1 MPSDFEKT
9 FGEIR
14 NRGVDHTARRFS
26 RSWAIFCAGVSTFS
40 GACTP
45 PSAPCQGGVR
55 IPGLLTCVDPR
66 PHVRIP
72 GLITCE
78 DPRPHA
84 CMCAAYFCPGIFLS
98 HATPL
103 GRSRYQMSEFPTTSE
118 FPIELPSHRE
128 RGFRS
133 PGMLKS
139 CTSSRTVLQFCSFTI
154 LPLYCCKVLQ
164 LYSCTVVQLYSCKVV
179 QLYSC
184 TVMQSHSW
192 LHS

>member
-55 IPGLLTCVDPR
+55 IPGLLTC
-66 PHVRIP
+66 
-72 GLITCE
+72 E

-84 CMCAAYFCPGIFLS
+84 CMCAAYFCPCTFLS

-133 PGMLKS
+133 PGMLES

-154 LPLYCCKVLQ
+154 LPLYCCKVEH
-164 LYSCTVVQLYSCKVV
+164 LYSCTVEQ
-179 QLYSC
+179 
-184 TVMQSHSW
+184 
-192 LHS
+192 